1 IGNYDLEYL
10 KSRLGD
16 SFIRIK
22 DDALVKLKNAYNE
35 ATQGYNQVSIKT
47 KFIGTDTQK
56 EAIKQFEELFNDQE
70 VAQDLWNTLRHTITN
85 DDEENIEFSFCRYV
99 RALTAWKYFLDNP
112 DCHAFLCLFS
122 KLPKPSDPKFDL
134 H

>member
-1 IGNYDLEYL
+1 MLARNQCVEIIGDINSRTPELFLAGVCSKALVVGISATAGLYTNIGNYDLKYL

-22 DDALVKLKNAYNE
+22 DDALVKLQNAYNE

-56 EAIKQFEELFNDQE
+56 EAIKQFE
-70 VAQDLWNTLRHTITN
+70 
-85 DDEENIEFSFCRYV
+85 
-99 RALTAWKYFLDNP
+99 
-112 DCHAFLCLFS
+112 
-122 KLPKPSDPKFDL
+122 
-134 H
+134 

>member
-1 IGNYDLEYL
+1 MQHICKSHENFSTKERNFLFYDYKFHNVLARNQCVEIIGDINSRTPELFLAGVCSKALVVGISATAGLYTNIGNYDLKYL

-22 DDALVKLKNAYNE
+22 DDALVKLQNAYNE

-56 EAIKQFEELFNDQE
+56 EAIKQFE
-70 VAQDLWNTLRHTITN
+70 
-85 DDEENIEFSFCRYV
+85 
-99 RALTAWKYFLDNP
+99 
-112 DCHAFLCLFS
+112 
-122 KLPKPSDPKFDL
+122 
-134 H
+134 